1 MSHLNVNSWSIWA
14 QFLLL
19 GLGTFGLRLS
29 FIHLNDLIERFPDKM
44 KTVLEYLPAAILA
57 ALIFP
62 ELFTVQS
69 INLSSFLN
77 SRSVAAGIAL
87 LVSWYTK
94 NMIATIFGGLV
105 TLWILKILF

>member
-14 QFLLL
+14 QMLLL

-62 ELFTVQS
+62 ELFTVES

-77 SRSVAAGIAL
+77 IRSVAAGIAL
-87 LVSWYTK
+87 VISWYTED
-94 NMIATIFGGLV
+94 MILTISGGMI
-105 TLWILKILF
+105 TLWLLNFLS